1 MTEKQEKLSR
11 LLIES
16 ARNDDLYAV
25 DNFKDKE
32 GFFNYL
38 SVLYEGLSEAC
49 SEKNCDLLLSSLS
62 KKEARN
68 FARCYALLCAVNCS
82 SKLDIAELK
91 EASTLISKQLFNSK
105 SFEAACKNNCISMAI
120 PDFMGELI
128 QLNSDSD
135 EKKNS

>member
-1 MTEKQEKLSR
+1 MTEKQEKLSK

-68 FARCYALLCAVNCS
+68 FTRSYVLLAAPYCNYTNM
-82 SKLDIAELK
+82 AELK
-91 EASTLISKQLFNSK
+91 KASTSFSKQLFNSK
-105 SFEAACKNNCISMAI
+105 SFEAACKNNCISRSVL
-120 PDFMGELI
+120 DFIGELI
-128 QLNSDSD
+128 QSNPDSD